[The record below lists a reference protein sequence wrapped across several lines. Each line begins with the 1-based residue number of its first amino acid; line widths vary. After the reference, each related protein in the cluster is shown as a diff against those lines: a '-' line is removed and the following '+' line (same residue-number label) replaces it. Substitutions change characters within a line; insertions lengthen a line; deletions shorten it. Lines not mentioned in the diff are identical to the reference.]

1 MGPIFQKNQIINKN
15 ILLSTAYFPPIAY
28 FSCLA
33 LAKTIAIETQESFI
47 KQSFRSRCEILSANG
62 KIQLNIPIKHD
73 KSGAQKI
80 TETQIDFSSKWQN
93 EHIRTLETVY
103 NQSPYFE
110 FYFPEYK
117 SIIKNAPESLFEL
130 NILIKKQLS
139 KDLDVIFN
147 PVFTISYEKTIGNNL
162 DLRNL
167 LQPKVQTTFDFLKP
181 YHQVFNDKL
190 GFQEDLSILD
200 LLFNSG
206 PDAWLHF
213 E

>member
-1 MGPIFQKNQIINKN
+1 VGPIFQKNQIINKN

-33 LAKTIAIETQESFI
+33 LAKTIVLETHESFI

-73 KSGAQKI
+73 KLGTKNIS
-80 TETQIDFSSKWQN
+80 ETLIDFSTKWQN
-93 EHIRTLETVY
+93 EHIRTLETAY
-103 NQSPYFE
+103 NQSSYFE
-110 FYFPEYK
+110 FYFPAYK
-117 SIIKNAPESLFEL
+117 SIIKNASESLFDL
-130 NILIKKQLS
+130 NMLIKKQLS
-139 KDLDVIFN
+139 KDLDVSFE
-147 PVFTISYEKTIGNNL
+147 PVFTKSYEKTTSNSL

-181 YHQVFNDKL
+181 YQQVFDDKQ
-190 GFQEDLSILD
+190 GFQENLSILD
-200 LLFNSG
+200 LLFNTG
-206 PDAWLHF
+206 PDAWLYF